1 MIVKR
6 SLPIAL
12 VAQIVDS
19 VASACVKANEDGRLY
34 CDYVSK
40 KLNTD
45 VNFLVHF
52 ADYKFGNKNDIAE
65 YDNLVAEGVLDRF
78 YAKVDK
84 DYVENIKRMIDAE
97 IEQQIVLA
105 NSVETSVAKAVVYLA
120 DALDFIKDKLP
131 SSEQMEKTIKGLSKE
146 IKELGDLKIMGGKD
160 APKN

>member
-65 YDNLVAEGVLDRF
+65 YDNLVAE
-78 YAKVDK
+78 ACW
-84 DYVENIKRMIDAE
+84 IDFM
-97 IEQQIVLA
+97 L
-105 NSVETSVAKAVVYLA
+105 
-120 DALDFIKDKLP
+120 KL
-131 SSEQMEKTIKGLSKE
+131 T
-146 IKELGDLKIMGGKD
+146 KIM
-160 APKN
+160 